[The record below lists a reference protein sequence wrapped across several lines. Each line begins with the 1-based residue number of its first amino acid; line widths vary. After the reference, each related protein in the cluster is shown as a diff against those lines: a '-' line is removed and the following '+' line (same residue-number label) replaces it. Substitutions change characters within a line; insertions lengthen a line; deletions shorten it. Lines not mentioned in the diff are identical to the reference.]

1 MGIGGY
7 VTLGLLLAMAAYA
20 MTIYNNLVRLKHN
33 VSMTWSNIDVLLKQR
48 HDELPNLLET
58 CKGYMRHERET
69 LERVVEARNRVAR
82 ARQAGDVGALGP
94 AEMAL
99 RMGVGSLFALAEDY
113 PDLKANETFQH
124 LQTRITQLENQ
135 IADRRELYNA
145 TVNNFN
151 VRQEQ
156 FPDVLLARN
165 LGFRPAELLEFDEAE
180 LETVDLKGAF
190 D

>member
-1 MGIGGY
+1 MGIGGFI
-7 VTLGLLLAMAAYA
+7 VLGLLVALAVYA

-33 VSMTWSNIDVLLKQR
+33 VSMSWSNIDVLLKQR
-48 HDELPNLLET
+48 HDELPNLIET
-58 CKGYMRHERET
+58 CKAYMRHERET

-82 ARQAGDVGALGP
+82 ARQAGNVGALGP

-99 RMGVGSLFALAEDY
+99 RAGLGSLFALAEDY
-113 PDLKANETFQH
+113 PELKADETFRH
-124 LQTRITQLENQ
+124 LQTRISQLENQ

-165 LGFRPAELLEFDEAE
+165 LGFQPAELLEFDPAE
-180 LETVDLKGAF
+180 LENVDMKGAF